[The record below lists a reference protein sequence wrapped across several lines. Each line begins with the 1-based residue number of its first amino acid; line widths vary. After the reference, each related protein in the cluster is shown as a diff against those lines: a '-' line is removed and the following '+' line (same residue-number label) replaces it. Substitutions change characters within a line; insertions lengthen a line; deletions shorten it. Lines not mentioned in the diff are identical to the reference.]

1 MSFAPVALFAYNR
14 PQHLERVLA
23 SLRANPEAAET
34 VLYAFSDAAR
44 TEADAPRVRE
54 VREILA
60 AIRGFAKVELVLRER
75 NFGLSGSIV
84 DGVTRLCTA
93 HGQAIVVEDDIEV
106 APVFLRYM
114 NEALARYRDDARVL
128 AIGGYMFPVREALP
142 ETFFFA
148 VPDCWGWATWQRAWD
163 LFEPDGA
170 ALLAE
175 IRRRGLE
182 REFDLGGAYPYTR
195 MLEDQAAGRVDSWAV
210 RWYAR
215 AFLLGGLTLY
225 PGRSVT
231 RNIGMDGSGV
241 NNPATSVYEVSL
253 PGKPVHVAEVPVSE
267 DRQARESIAAFL
279 RGAQGWRG
287 RLRQW
292 ISARRRAT

>member
-1 MSFAPVALFAYNR
+1 VSLAPVALFAYNR
-14 PQHLERVLA
+14 PQHLDRVVA
-23 SLRANPEAAET
+23 SLLANPEAART
-34 VLYAFSDAAR
+34 VLYAFSDAPR
-44 TEADAPRVRE
+44 TPEQAPRVRE
-54 VREILA
+54 VRERLA

-75 NFGLSGSIV
+75 NHGLSGSIV
-84 DGVTRLCTA
+84 DGVSRLCAA
-93 HGQAIVVEDDIEV
+93 HGRAIVVEDDIEV

-114 NEALARYRDDARVL
+114 NEALERYRDDARVL
-128 AIGGYMFPVREALP
+128 AIGGYMFPVREKLP

-148 VPDCWGWATWQRAWD
+148 VPDCWGWATWKRAWD

-182 REFDLGGAYPYTR
+182 REFDLGGAYPYVR
-195 MLEDQAAGRVDSWAV
+195 MLENQAAGRVDSWAV

-241 NNPATSVYEVSL
+241 NNLATSAYEVQLPAT
-253 PGKPVHVAEVPVSE
+253 PVRLGEAPVSE
-267 DRQARESIAAFL
+267 DRQARERIAAFL
-279 RGAQGWRG
+279 RGAQGWRARVRQWLSG
-287 RLRQW
+287 RLR
-292 ISARRRAT
+292 